1 MKNSMLKLLIAGATL
16 ALVGCASAPRQA
28 DEVIYHV
35 NSKVINVQP
44 APEICRAK
52 SARGDGSTLLG
63 AIIGGAVG
71 NKIGRG
77 NGRKLATLTG
87 AILGA
92 SAGSSSQN
100 RRSSNGKLVCAKN
113 GWVATVMYEHP
124 ISGQYVTGHF
134 PLEKRTRA
142 KFIQIPVSVP
152 LLTASRN

>member
-1 MKNSMLKLLIAGATL
+1 MKNSFVKLLVVGTALTL
-16 ALVGCASAPRQA
+16 AGCASSSRQA

-35 NSKVINVQP
+35 NAKVIQVQP

-63 AIIGGAVG
+63 ALIGGAVG
-71 NKIGRG
+71 NKFGRG
-77 NGRKLATLTG
+77 NGRKLATVAG

-92 SAGSSSQN
+92 GAGSRSQN
-100 RRSSNGKLVCAKN
+100 SRSSHGKLVCTKN

-142 KFIQIPVSVP
+142 KFIQLPVAVP
-152 LLTASRN
+152 LLTARAN